1 MNTKQA
7 LDEFKSV
14 QGVTGAYIYSA
25 KGNVIAN
32 NLPEIYKEAKLLN
45 IGKALAK
52 LYSAGGLT
60 FPDISD
66 IFLSYE
72 ESIVIGREIAD
83 KSYLIILSEPSL
95 NVNLVTLTMNLIK
108 DDIKVAIQN
117 GAPTQPVIAEEL
129 PAGKK
134 VTANDLLE
142 TGALAAPLQEM
153 QAALA
158 KVMGPMAKVI
168 FIESVEKWQAACM
181 PSSKNLLKLME
192 IIIPG
197 IKDPEKVHR
206 YEEMVKSIIMHKGK

>member
-1 MNTKQA
+1 MNIKQA
-7 LDEFKSV
+7 LDELKAV

-52 LYSAGGLT
+52 LYTAGGLT

-66 IFLSYE
+66 VFLSYE

-108 DDIKVAIQN
+108 DDIKEAIQN
-117 GAPTQPVIAEEL
+117 GAPEQPVTAEEL

-134 VTANDLLE
+134 VTANELIT
-142 TGALAAPLQEM
+142 TGILAAPLQEM

-168 FIESVEKWQAACM
+168 FIECVEKWQAVCP
-181 PSSKNLLKLME
+181 PSSKNFPKLMD
-192 IIIPG
+192 IIVTG

-206 YEEMVKSIIMHKGK
+206 YEELVKSIVVHRSK